1 LSLTLRTGFYTPGWW
16 KEQDPKNPHDCT
28 VKELEEAIEG
38 YFTADAFPR
47 SLTTAPGISGK
58 VRDRC
63 LVRFS

>member
-1 LSLTLRTGFYTPGWW
+1 
-16 KEQDPKNPHDCT
+16 

-58 VRDRC
+58 VTATTAAMQISNGSSSSSSNNR
-63 LVRFS
+63 